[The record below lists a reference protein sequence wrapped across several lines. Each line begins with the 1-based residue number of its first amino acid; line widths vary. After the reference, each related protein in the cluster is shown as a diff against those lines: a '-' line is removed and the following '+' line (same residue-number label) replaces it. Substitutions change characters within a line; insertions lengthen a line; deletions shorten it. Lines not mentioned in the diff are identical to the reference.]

1 MFLSHF
7 ERGLGLPLCDFMQQF
22 MVRFGLQPHH
32 LPANAILS
40 LAIFISSCEGYLGL
54 WPTVALWTKFFTFK
68 RQVIPDKGNPNKEL
82 TQCGAATISPRRG
95 SVLPRVT
102 GLESCKMWQRTFFY
116 VRNTTEENL
125 IGLPAFVIGPPACLN
140 WGQPPPKR
148 DKEITQAAARVE
160 ELKGQGLN
168 GACPFDSTNLSLF
181 SSLGLF
187 TSIFISPKNNAVTI
201 SADDNDLDRKSV
213 V

>member
-1 MFLSHF
+1 
-7 ERGLGLPLCDFMQQF
+7 

-116 VRNTTEENL
+116 VRNTTDENL

-168 GACPFDSTNLSLF
+168 G
-181 SSLGLF
+181 
-187 TSIFISPKNNAVTI
+187 
-201 SADDNDLDRKSV
+201 DDLVATFVYRRILPLQR
-213 V
+213 